1 MDELERCSKWN
12 NFIKIVKQQGNW
24 EESKLTNQIHGV
36 REVLDQ
42 SSDEED
48 STNRPASQGKTAQ
61 NLASNFVVGLA
72 ASNTAAGLEH
82 PSRSHLLFLFSAFM
96 LSVDPLVKLLH
107 GPSLRRYLLD
117 GAAELECSPGSQGWD
132 ALRFAIYYTATTT
145 LEPEDCLENL
155 GEEKSVLLARY
166 RSGVEAALALAD
178 FVNSEDMSTLQ
189 ALVLY
194 LVSQLI
200 LDLLHVSIECGVE
213 Y

>member
-1 MDELERCSKWN
+1 MSLSDAVSEMVST
-12 NFIKIVKQQGNW
+12 VKRQGEW

-48 STNRPASQGKTAQ
+48 STNRPASQGKTSQ
-61 NLASNFVVGLA
+61 NLASNFVIGSR
-72 ASNTAAGLEH
+72 ASNTGGGLEH

-96 LSVDPLVKLLH
+96 LSVDPLVKFLH
-107 GPSLRRYLLD
+107 GPSLRRYLVD
-117 GAAELECSPGSQGWD
+117 GAAELLCSPGPQGWE
-132 ALRFAIYYTATTT
+132 ALRFAIYYTAITS
-145 LEPEDCLENL
+145 LEPMDCLKNL

-178 FVNSEDMSTLQ
+178 LVNSEDMSTLQ

-200 LDLLHVSIECGVE
+200 LDLLHFSLSCGVE